1 MDWANKRRHA
11 HEVLPGASH
20 ILGVFPAARQ
30 PMVHFAEHGRKNP
43 PFGRRMMD
51 GAIDIRLLITIG
63 GILFSVAG
71 AAAVGKMSIR
81 VIQDTLQDLEGR
93 MRKIDQRIDHLDNGE
108 AVVRQRLDILAKMNA
123 PDVLERRNMQTATML
138 SDIAYL
144 QDEAS
149 RIAKLHNGV
158 HPPVASER
166 RAT

>member
-1 MDWANKRRHA
+1 MDRANKRRHA

-20 ILGVFPAARQ
+20 ILGIFPAIRQ
-30 PMVHFAEHGRKNP
+30 LLVHRAKYDRKNP
-43 PFGRRMMD
+43 QIGRSMMD

-81 VIQDTLQDLEGR
+81 VIQETLRDLEGR

-108 AVVRQRLDILAKMNA
+108 AVVKQRLDILAKMNA
-123 PDVLERRNMQTATML
+123 PEILERRNREVAIML

-144 QDEAS
+144 KEEAS
-149 RIAKLHNGV
+149 RMHKIHNGA

-166 RAT
+166 KAT

>member
-1 MDWANKRRHA
+1 MD
-11 HEVLPGASH
+11 
-20 ILGVFPAARQ
+20 AARL
-30 PMVHFAEHGRKNP
+30 
-43 PFGRRMMD
+43 MD
-51 GAIDIRLLITIG
+51 GAIDIRLIITIG

-81 VIQDTLQDLEGR
+81 VIQETLRDLEGR

-108 AVVRQRLDILAKMNA
+108 AVVKQRLDILAKMNA

-144 QDEAS
+144 KDEAS
-149 RIAKLHNGV
+149 RMHKIHNGA

-166 RAT
+166 KAT

>member
-1 MDWANKRRHA
+1 MDRANKRRHA

-20 ILGVFPAARQ
+20 ILGIFPAARQ
-30 PMVHFAEHGRKNP
+30 PMVHLAEHGRKNP

-81 VIQDTLQDLEGR
+81 VIQETLRDLEGR

-108 AVVRQRLDILAKMNA
+108 AVVKQRLDILAKMNA
-123 PDVLERRNMQTATML
+123 PEILERRNREVAIML

-144 QDEAS
+144 KEEAS
-149 RIAKLHNGV
+149 RMHKIHNGV

-166 RAT
+166 KAT

>member
-1 MDWANKRRHA
+1 MGWADKRRHA
-11 HEVLPGASH
+11 HAVLLGASH
-20 ILGVFPAARQ
+20 ILRVFPAARQ

-81 VIQDTLQDLEGR
+81 VIQDTLRDLESR
-93 MRKIDQRIDHLDNGE
+93 IRKIDQRIDHLDNGE
-108 AVVRQRLDILAKMNA
+108 AVVKQRLDILAKMNA
-123 PDVLERRNMQTATML
+123 PDVLERRNREVAIML

-144 QDEAS
+144 KDEAS
-149 RIAKLHNGV
+149 RMHNMIGFM
-158 HPPVASER
+158 HA
-166 RAT
+166 

>member
-1 MDWANKRRHA
+1 MD
-11 HEVLPGASH
+11 
-20 ILGVFPAARQ
+20 AAGL
-30 PMVHFAEHGRKNP
+30 V
-43 PFGRRMMD
+43 D

-81 VIQDTLQDLEGR
+81 VIQETLRDLEGR

-108 AVVRQRLDILAKMNA
+108 AVVKQRLDILAKMNA
-123 PDVLERRNMQTATML
+123 PDVLERRNREVASML

-144 QDEAS
+144 KDEAS
-149 RIAKLHNGV
+149 RMHKIHNGA

-166 RAT
+166 KAT

>member
-1 MDWANKRRHA
+1 MD
-11 HEVLPGASH
+11 
-20 ILGVFPAARQ
+20 AARL
-30 PMVHFAEHGRKNP
+30 
-43 PFGRRMMD
+43 MD
-51 GAIDIRLLITIG
+51 GAIDIRLIITIG

-81 VIQDTLQDLEGR
+81 VIQDTLRDLEER

-108 AVVRQRLDILAKMNA
+108 AVVKQRLDILAKMNA

-144 QDEAS
+144 KDEAS
-149 RIAKLHNGV
+149 RMHKIHNGA

-166 RAT
+166 KAT

>member
-1 MDWANKRRHA
+1 
-11 HEVLPGASH
+11 
-20 ILGVFPAARQ
+20 
-30 PMVHFAEHGRKNP
+30 VHRAKYDRKNP
-43 PFGRRMMD
+43 QIGRSMMD

-81 VIQDTLQDLEGR
+81 VIQETLRDLEGR

-108 AVVRQRLDILAKMNA
+108 AVVKQRLDILAKMNA
-123 PDVLERRNMQTATML
+123 PEILERRNREVAIML

-144 QDEAS
+144 KEEAS
-149 RIAKLHNGV
+149 RMHKIHNGV

-166 RAT
+166 KAT